1 MNYYLIISFVISII
15 AIIYIW
21 YITRNI
27 SFISDNELLPLNTTS
42 NSLLSNWYK
51 KYAKPSFTFFID
63 EYLTASTLLK
73 RLYNLEIDPNIILI
87 GENLSSQYYNITRQH
102 LLPFSSDTSY
112 SPHLNYLFDIRSSI
126 GLNYDIAIIHN
137 PRILSLLR
145 RTNTIDL
152 SETISILDNELE
164 VIAKNYLSQILKYRW
179 DKINSI
185 PDTNILNTTG
195 SFLYLRHCN
204 IANIETISTP
214 FGFRINLLCSD
225 LEFETFINRW
235 KKSLPSFVLPSVLPE
250 PSY

>member
-1 MNYYLIISFVISII
+1 MNYYLIISFLISII

-27 SFISDNELLPLNTTS
+27 SFISDSELLSLNTTD

-51 KYAKPSFTFFID
+51 RYAKPSFTFFID

-73 RLYNLEIDPNIILI
+73 RLYNIEIDPNNLVI
-87 GENLSSQYYNITRQH
+87 GENLSSQYYNITHQH

-112 SPHLNYLFDIRSSI
+112 SSHLNYLFDIRSSI

-137 PRILSLLR
+137 PRLLSLLR
-145 RTNTIDL
+145 RSNTIDL
-152 SETISILDNELE
+152 SETISIIDNELDI
-164 VIAKNYLSQILKYRW
+164 IAKNYLSQILKYRW

-185 PDTNILNTTG
+185 SDINILNTSG

-204 IANIETISTP
+204 IPNIETVSTSL
-214 FGFRINLLCSD
+214 GFRINLLCSD

-235 KKSLPSFVLPSVLPE
+235 KKSLPSSDFLSVLSE